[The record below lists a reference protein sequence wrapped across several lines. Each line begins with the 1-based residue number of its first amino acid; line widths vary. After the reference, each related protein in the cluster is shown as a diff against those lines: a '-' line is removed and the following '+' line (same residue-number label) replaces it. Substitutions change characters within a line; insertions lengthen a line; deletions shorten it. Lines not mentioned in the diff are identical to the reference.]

1 MARTKKTIWAGLLSG
16 VAALTLALPSFASE
30 PATQGSIQLG
40 VGFRYGVDLNDSDIN
55 AWGTG
60 LGLNG
65 GITLP
70 AIPIYVGGNIE
81 YFFGEKVEL
90 LGGSVKSNIWQ
101 ITAEGGYDI
110 GLGDRLVL
118 RPKLGL
124 GPATARAEGCQAVG
138 GCISNSETKL
148 AIIPGATFM
157 VFLPVLS
164 LSFDARYEIV
174 TSDPTAKA
182 FIFSAGIGF

>member
-1 MARTKKTIWAGLLSG
+1 MVSFKKTAWAGLLSG
-16 VAALTLALPSFASE
+16 IAALVVALPSFASE

-40 VGFRYGVDLNDSDIN
+40 VGFRYGKELNDGDFN
-55 AWGTG
+55 YWGTG

-70 AIPIYVGGNIE
+70 VIPIYVGGNVE
-81 YFFGEKVEL
+81 YFFGDKVEA
-90 LGGSVKSNIWQ
+90 LGASTKGNIWQ

-124 GPATARAEGCQAVG
+124 GPATARTELCLG
-138 GCISNSETKL
+138 GSCNSDSKTHM

-164 LSFDARYEIV
+164 LSFDGRYEVV
-174 TSDPTAKA
+174 TSDPSAKA

>member
-1 MARTKKTIWAGLLSG
+1 MARTSKASWAGLLSG
-16 VAALTLALPSFASE
+16 VAALLVALPSFAGE
-30 PATQGSIQLG
+30 PATQGSVQLG
-40 VGFRYGVDLNDSDIN
+40 LGFRYGAELNDGDLNP
-55 AWGTG
+55 WGAG
-60 LGLNG
+60 LGFNG

-81 YFFGEKVEL
+81 YFFGEKQESAGISL
-90 LGGSVKSNIWQ
+90 KSNVWQ

-124 GPATARAEGCQAVG
+124 GPATARAEACYLGTC
-138 GCISNSETKL
+138 SSDSSTKL
-148 AIIPGATFM
+148 AILPGATFM

>member
-1 MARTKKTIWAGLLSG
+1 MSKASWAGLLSG
-16 VAALTLALPSFASE
+16 VAALFVALPSFASE
-30 PATQGSIQLG
+30 PATQGSLQFGL
-40 VGFRYGVDLNDSDIN
+40 GFRYGAELNDGDYN
-55 AWGTG
+55 PWGPG
-60 LGLNG
+60 IGLNG

-70 AIPIYVGGNIE
+70 ALPIYVGGNIE
-81 YFFGEKVEL
+81 YFFGDKQE
-90 LGGSVKSNIWQ
+90 LGGTSIKGNIWQ

-124 GPATARAEGCQAVG
+124 GPATVRGEACYLGSCA
-138 GCISNSETKL
+138 SDSDTKF
-148 AIIPGATFM
+148 AILPGATFM

-174 TSDPTAKA
+174 TSDPSAKA

>member
-1 MARTKKTIWAGLLSG
+1 MARIKKATWAGLLSG
-16 VAALTLALPSFASE
+16 MAALAVALPSFASE
-30 PATQGSIQLG
+30 PATQGSIQFG
-40 VGFRYGVDLNDSDIN
+40 VGFRYGADLNDGDFN
-55 AWGTG
+55 PWGTG

-70 AIPIYVGGNIE
+70 VLPIYVGGNVE
-81 YFFGEKVEL
+81 YFFGDKLEAAGTSLK
-90 LGGSVKSNIWQ
+90 GNIWQ

-110 GLGDRLVL
+110 GLGSRLVL

-124 GPATARAEGCQAVG
+124 GPATARAEACFAGVC
-138 GCISNSETKL
+138 NSDSKTHM

-164 LSFDARYEIV
+164 LSFDGRYEVV
-174 TSDPTAKA
+174 TSDPSSKA